1 MTLTQGKF
9 NQVKRSKSNGSFFA
23 KKESSNR
30 LFFQPKLTVG
40 PVDDVYEREADAV
53 SDQVMQPG
61 MPKVNNTTLKPSISM
76 VQPSCAGCREEEKNI
91 QKKKMN
97 NRDAMDNSLSL
108 VDQTL
113 ISSGQSI
120 DENSRAFMERKIGYD
135 FSRVN
140 IHTGPEAAKSAQSIN
155 ALAYTSG
162 NNIFFNEGQ
171 YAPRTEKGK
180 KLLAHELTHVVQQ
193 TKAVNDIG
201 LIQRAC
207 DHDFSEYS
215 GSECEGTIHVGATT
229 ISSPL
234 IGYYH
239 LFVLYTDSTG
249 SQFYFRGGPGGSES
263 GYGNII
269 TSCAPYVEGE
279 IEYNPRNL
287 LEEVYQG
294 TDACDKVNVMQN
306 KLNEIE
312 GWNVPYVPAG
322 PNSNSIIATLLKASG
337 LPHRK
342 PAVPAPGFEMEVT
355 PLGAEEISPDRPT
368 LFLLSYGGGNGFLL
382 NAEVQQRLHTFSPRV
397 GDGIP
402 IPIPLQLNAGF
413 YTLPVQGR
421 FGGSIGLSTDISIF
435 NLPLW
440 AFSPLGITFGGGF
453 TAGGIRT
460 EEEPGVSNVSPEIGG
475 YARAGIYTDIDR
487 LRISPQYQFNA
498 LRNTDINSTTTLHTL
513 IIQLGYTF

>member
-1 MTLTQGKF
+1 M
-9 NQVKRSKSNGSFFA
+9 
-23 KKESSNR
+23 
-30 LFFQPKLTVG
+30 
-40 PVDDVYEREADAV
+40 
-53 SDQVMQPG
+53 
-61 MPKVNNTTLKPSISM
+61 
-76 VQPSCAGCREEEKNI
+76 
-91 QKKKMN
+91 
-97 NRDAMDNSLSL
+97 
-108 VDQTL
+108 
-113 ISSGQSI
+113 
-120 DENSRAFMERKIGYD
+120 
-135 FSRVN
+135 
-140 IHTGPEAAKSAQSIN
+140 
-155 ALAYTSG
+155 
-162 NNIFFNEGQ
+162 FNEGQ
-171 YAPRTEKGK
+171 YSPGTEKGK
-180 KLLAHELTHVVQQ
+180 RLLAHELTHVVQQ
-193 TKAVNDIG
+193 SKSVQNNG
-201 LIQRAC
+201 LIQRSC
-207 DHDFSEYS
+207 DLDFSGYS
-215 GSECEGTIHVGATT
+215 GPECEGTIHVGATT
-229 ISSPL
+229 ISSPI

-269 TSCAPYVEGE
+269 TACAPYVEGE

-294 TDACDKVNVMQN
+294 VDACSKLNVIQN

-322 PNSNSIIATLLKASG
+322 PNSNSVIATLLKASG
-337 LPHRK
+337 LPQRK

-355 PLGAEEISPDRPT
+355 PTGAEEISPERPT
-368 LFLLSYGGGNGFLL
+368 LFLISYGGGMGFLL
-382 NAEVQQRLHTFSPRV
+382 NAEVQQRLHTFTPRV

-421 FGGSIGLSTDISIF
+421 FGGSVGLSTDISVF

-440 AFSPLGITFGGGF
+440 SFSPLGITLGGGI

-460 EEEPGVSNVSPEIGG
+460 EEEPGVSRLDPEIGG

-498 LRNTDINSTTTLHTL
+498 FRNTGLDSTTTLHTL